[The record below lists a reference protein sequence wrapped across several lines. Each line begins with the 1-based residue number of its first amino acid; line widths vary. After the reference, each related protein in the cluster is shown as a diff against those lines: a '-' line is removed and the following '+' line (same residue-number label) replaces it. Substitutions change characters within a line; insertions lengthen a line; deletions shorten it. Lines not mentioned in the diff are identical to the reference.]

1 MRATAE
7 VFRTTEGGDGP
18 VVRFSEHSI
27 ARFPREWE
35 LRITPAEARRWSQ
48 LFDEEP
54 HADRAAPDILYH
66 PGMNMREEG
75 RRYRGPLGRYS
86 AEYRGALPIGRP
98 IELTGGISELFVRR
112 RRGYVTFDLEA
123 RVDGEVVQRHW
134 RRFVLPLD
142 EGEADGWAE
151 APEDEP
157 VPEIPVTAERFGPR
171 DLPCPQSRFDGFSLS
186 GRPSMH
192 TSAELAHELSLRAT
206 TAPAPVTFGLL
217 TRLMRDRFGESFD
230 CAGSIDARLV
240 RPAFSGQTLR
250 AHGAV
255 LSTEGGRSTCR
266 VWVEDEAGETVTG
279 GVATATG

>member
-1 MRATAE
+1 MRRAAE
-7 VFRTTEGGDGP
+7 VFRTTEGGDWPLVG
-18 VVRFSEHSI
+18 FSGHAV
-27 ARFPREWE
+27 ARFAPLWE
-35 LRITPAEARRWSQ
+35 LRITPAEALRWAR

-54 HADRAAPDILYH
+54 PDDRADPDILYH

-86 AEYRGALPIGRP
+86 AEFRGPLPIGRP
-98 IELTGGISELFVRR
+98 IELTGGISDLFVRR

-123 RVDGEVVQRHW
+123 HVDGELVQRHA

-157 VPEIPVTAERFGPR
+157 VPEIPAAAERFGPR
-171 DLPCPQSRFDGFSLS
+171 ELPCPQSRFDGFTLS

-192 TSAELAHELSLRAT
+192 TSAELASELGLRAT

-217 TRLMRDRFGESFD
+217 TRLMRDRFGEGFD
-230 CAGSIDARLV
+230 CAGTIDARLV

-255 LSTEGGRSTCR
+255 LSTEDGRSTCR
-266 VWVEDEAGETVTG
+266 VWVEDELGETMTG
-279 GVATATG
+279 GVATAIE